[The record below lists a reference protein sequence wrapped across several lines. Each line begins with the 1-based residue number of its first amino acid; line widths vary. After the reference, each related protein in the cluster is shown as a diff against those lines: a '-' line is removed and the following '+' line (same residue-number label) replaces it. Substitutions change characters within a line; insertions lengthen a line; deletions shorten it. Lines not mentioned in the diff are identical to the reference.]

1 MEEEK
6 NGNQMLDKVCGN
18 MPMPRR

>member
-1 MEEEK
+1 MEEEEK
-6 NGNQMLDKVCGN
+6 GNQMLDKVCGN